1 MPDDPIIH
9 LDYGALREDDP
20 EQAAITPDL
29 VKKAQGVFGKRAKET
44 IMKALD
50 SLLRLQ
56 AAEIAQ
62 RRINPQGLYEV
73 GREAALQAIDE
84 YRIGQT
90 DSFRKFAKAKAR
102 EAMLKA
108 RDKQAKQTNEAW
120 PD

>member
-20 EQAAITPDL
+20 EQAAITPDM
-29 VKKAQGVFGKRAKET
+29 VKKAQGVFGKRSKEV
-44 IMKALD
+44 IMKAMD

-73 GREAALQAIDE
+73 GRDAVFQAIDE

-102 EAMLKA
+102 QAMISA
-108 RDKQAKQTNEAW
+108 RDKQTKQANEAW
-120 PD
+120 PE

>member
-20 EQAAITPDL
+20 EQAAITPDM
-29 VKKAQGVFGKRAKET
+29 VKKAQGVFGKRAKEV
-44 IMKALD
+44 IMKAMD

-62 RRINPQGLYEV
+62 RRINPQALYEV

-102 EAMLKA
+102 QAMTSA
-108 RDKQAKQTNEAW
+108 RDKLAKQSNEAW
-120 PD
+120 PE